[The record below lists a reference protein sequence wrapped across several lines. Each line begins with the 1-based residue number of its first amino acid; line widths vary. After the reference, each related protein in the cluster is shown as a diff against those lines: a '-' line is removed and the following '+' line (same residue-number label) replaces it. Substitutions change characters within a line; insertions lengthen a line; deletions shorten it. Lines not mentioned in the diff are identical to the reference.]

1 MEPLNPEIKRNCVTV
16 TRPVVIV
23 TARSTVLL
31 VVVEGTVGVVVQAV
45 VLDERFTTLRENA
58 PN

>member
-1 MEPLNPEIKRNCVTV
+1 MFTISIKKNCVTV
-16 TRPVVIV
+16 TLPVVIV
-23 TARSTVLL
+23 PARSTVLL

>member
-1 MEPLNPEIKRNCVTV
+1 MFTISINKNCVTV
-16 TRPVVIV
+16 TLPVVIV

>member
-1 MEPLNPEIKRNCVTV
+1 MFTISINKNCVIV
-16 TRPVVIV
+16 TLPVVIV
-23 TARSTVLL
+23 PARSTVLL

>member
-1 MEPLNPEIKRNCVTV
+1 MSINKNCVTV
-16 TRPVVIV
+16 TLPVVIV
-23 TARSTVLL
+23 PARSTVLL

>member
-1 MEPLNPEIKRNCVTV
+1 MTL
-16 TRPVVIV
+16 PVVIV
-23 TARSTVLL
+23 PARSTVLL

>member
-1 MEPLNPEIKRNCVTV
+1 MFTISIIKNCVTV
-16 TRPVVIV
+16 TLPVVIV